1 MRRNILYGMIY
12 IVVLLTI
19 AALMKKQVPDN
30 NENMLFSVLAS
41 VAAGAFGGFFSP

>member
-1 MRRNILYGMIY
+1 MIY

-30 NENMLFSVLAS
+30 NENMLLSVLAS